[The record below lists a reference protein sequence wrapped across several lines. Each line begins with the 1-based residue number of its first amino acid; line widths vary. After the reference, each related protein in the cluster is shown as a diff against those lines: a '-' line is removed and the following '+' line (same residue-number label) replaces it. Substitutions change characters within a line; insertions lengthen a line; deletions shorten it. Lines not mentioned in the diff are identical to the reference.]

1 MNGLVAYGTYLP
13 YWRLERG
20 AIAAA
25 LGTPAGRGTRAVASY
40 DEDTTTM
47 GVEAARVALAAAP
60 EGVEVGQLLFASS
73 NPAYLDKT
81 NATAIH
87 AALGL
92 DPWVGAYDMG
102 GSVRSAIGA
111 NRAAIAAPVPT
122 LVIRS
127 DLRTGL
133 PGGTDERDGGDG
145 ADAYLFAPRD
155 AAGETTAGDAVI
167 AEVIGAAASTAEFLD
182 RWRLPGDPASRV
194 WEERFGEH
202 AYVPLAEAALT
213 EALKRAGLTADA
225 IDHLVVTGVHP
236 RAVRAVT
243 KSVGVRPE
251 AVVDDLSSQIGN
263 PGAAQ
268 RGIVLADVYD
278 RARPGEVVAVVSL
291 ADGADVAVVRTTDAL
306 AGYHER
312 RRTTVAEQVGRGRH
326 DLTYPTFLTWR
337 GQLHREPPRRPDP
350 TAPAAPP
357 SYRHE
362 QWKFGFTASRCEQC
376 GTRHLPPARVCSSCG
391 AVDRMTHERL
401 ADSQATV
408 ATFTIDRLAY
418 SLNPPVVAAVVDFD
432 GGGRFR
438 CELTDVDPATVA
450 IGSRVE
456 MTFRKISTANG
467 VHNYFWKAR
476 PVREDS

>member
-1 MNGLVAYGTYLP
+1 VNGLVAYGTYLP

-20 AIAAA
+20 AIAAS
-25 LGTPAGRGTRAVASY
+25 LGTPPGRGTRAVASY

-60 EGVEVGQLLFASS
+60 EGVEVGQVLFASS

-92 DPWVGAYDMG
+92 DPSVGAYDMG

-122 LVIRS
+122 LVIRA

-133 PGGTDERDGGDG
+133 AGGADERDGGDG

-155 AAGETTAGDAVI
+155 AAGNAVI
-167 AEVIGAAASTAEFLD
+167 AELLGAAASTAEFLD
-182 RWRLPGDPASRV
+182 RWRLPGDTTSRV

-213 EALKRAGLTADA
+213 EALKRARLTADA

-236 RAVRAVT
+236 RAARVVT

-268 RGIVLADVYD
+268 RGIVLADVLD
-278 RARPGEVVAVVSL
+278 RAQPGQVVAVVSL
-291 ADGADVAVVRTTDAL
+291 ADGADVGIVRTTDAL
-306 AGYHER
+306 AEYHGR
-312 RRTTVAEQVGRGRH
+312 RRTTVAEQLAGGRR

-337 GQLHREPPRRPDP
+337 GQLHLPPSGTSTGSSASPPAGASSAAPGTCRPPASAAPVVPSTAWP
-350 TAPAAPP
+350 TSAWPTPAPP
-357 SYRHE
+357 SPRSPSTG
-362 QWKFGFTASRCEQC
+362 WL
-376 GTRHLPPARVCSSCG
+376 TRSTRRWSPRWS
-391 AVDRMTHERL
+391 T
-401 ADSQATV
+401 
-408 ATFTIDRLAY
+408 
-418 SLNPPVVAAVVDFD
+418 
-432 GGGRFR
+432 
-438 CELTDVDPATVA
+438 
-450 IGSRVE
+450 
-456 MTFRKISTANG
+456 STA
-467 VHNYFWKAR
+467 AAASAASSPTSTR
-476 PVREDS
+476 PRWRSAAGWR